1 MAGELDPGSYPT
13 IGKWSEKRVLRLI
26 TMCVKMYKEN
36 PEYGSAKKFQ
46 QELKAAMERVNKLD
60 TELTSLNRELDLVE
74 SSMCLNIRHSLASQL
89 GSDGGSQDS
98 EDIQGHEDTGDW
110 SDDNEDTKVL
120 ALYDY
125 AGEEAGT
132 LVMEAGEELL
142 MLEEES
148 EGWIR
153 VRRGLTGEEGFV
165 PTGYT
170 SPITVLNC

>member
-1 MAGELDPGSYPT
+1 MIDA
-13 IGKWSEKRVLRLI
+13 
-26 TMCVKMYKEN
+26 YKEN
-36 PEYGSAKKFQ
+36 PEYGSVKKFQ
-46 QELKAAMERVNKLD
+46 HELKAAVERVTKLD
-60 TELTSLNRELDLVE
+60 TELTSLNRDLDLVE

-98 EDIQGHEDTGDW
+98 EDTQGHEDSEDW

-120 ALYDY
+120 ALYNY

-132 LVMEAGEELL
+132 LVMEAGEELI
-142 MLEEES
+142 MLEEDS
-148 EGWIR
+148 DGWIR
-153 VRRGLTGEEGFV
+153 VRRGKTGEEGFV